1 MNRFRPASFFCAVV
15 LCALSTTS
23 VRAQNWVGGGSTPY
37 SWNDTANWSGGSIPN
52 STAGTA
58 TFSDP
63 TNPNNANP
71 FTVNLPTNISLQSMS
86 FNANQTGAVTLA
98 TTGGSMTLSTNGNQN
113 AFVVAAGS
121 GDHTINVDCFIG
133 GSNNAASRLWSV
145 GGSATLTVNGVIG
158 QVSNSR
164 AVGKTGTGTLIL
176 TGNNTFTGG
185 FNATVGTTYVNN
197 SVGSG
202 TGTGAVAVTS
212 GATLGGTGTIAGAL
226 TVSGVAGTP
235 GILSPGGVSSP
246 GTLTVANN
254 VTLGS
259 NTQLSVR
266 LSGATDG
273 TYDRLN
279 TTGNVILTGSTLT
292 ASVIGGYTPTFGD
305 KLFIIVNSG
314 SGTTTGTFNGLAEGA
329 TVPIGAFNFTIHYG
343 ANFEAAGQPLTG
355 GNDVALTP
363 VPEPAAVLGLAAI
376 GGLAVRLRRRFGV

>member
-1 MNRFRPASFFCAVV
+1 MTRFRPAYLLCIVVFCAS
-15 LCALSTTS
+15 STNP
-23 VRAQNWVGGGSTPY
+23 VRAQSWVGGGSTPY
-37 SWNDTANWSGGSIPN
+37 SWNDTLNWFGGSVPN
-52 STAGTA
+52 STAATA

-71 FTVNLPTNISLQSMS
+71 FTVNLPTNISLQSIS
-86 FNANQTGAVTLA
+86 FSANQTGAVTLA
-98 TTGGSMTLSTNGNQN
+98 TTGGSVTLSTNGNQN

-158 QVSNSR
+158 QLSNSR

-176 TGNNTFTGG
+176 NGNNTFTGG
-185 FNATVGTTYVNN
+185 FNATAGTTYVNN
-197 SVGSG
+197 TVGSG
-202 TGTGAVAVTS
+202 TGTGAVAVS
-212 GATLGGTGTIAGAL
+212 AGATLGGTGTIAGAL
-226 TVSGVAGTP
+226 TVTGGTLAPGGKSAP
-235 GILSPGGVSSP
+235 GI
-246 GTLTVANN
+246 LTVANN
-254 VTLGS
+254 VTLGTGS
-259 NTQLSVR
+259 TFSVR
-266 LSGATDG
+266 LNGATDG
-273 TYDRLN
+273 TYDRLT
-279 TTGNVILTGSTLT
+279 TTGNVTLTGSSLT
-292 ASVIGGYTPTFGD
+292 GLVSGGYTPTLGD

-314 SGTTTGTFNGLAEGA
+314 SGTTTGTFNNYSEGA

-376 GGLAVRLRRRFGV
+376 AGLAVRLRRRFRM